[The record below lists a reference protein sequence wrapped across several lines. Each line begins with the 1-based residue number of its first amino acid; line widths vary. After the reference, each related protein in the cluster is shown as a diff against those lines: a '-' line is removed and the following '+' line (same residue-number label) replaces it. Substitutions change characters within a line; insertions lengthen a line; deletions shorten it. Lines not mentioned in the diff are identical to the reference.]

1 LRIRQGR
8 RRKKTLRVLVADD
21 SRLVRRMLVRL
32 LAALPQFEIVGQAK
46 DGRRALEAIRQL
58 NPDVVILDIRMPKI
72 NGLKVLESV
81 QQQAL
86 SCKVLVFSQLG
97 EEPYRKRCLQLGARG
112 FFDKVAEFD
121 QFHQALKK
129 MRA

>member
-1 LRIRQGR
+1 MRQGR
-8 RRKKTLRVLVADD
+8 RQKKTLRVLVADD
-21 SRLVRRMLVRL
+21 SRMVRQMLFRL
-32 LAALPQFEIVGQAK
+32 LAALPQFEIVGQAN
-46 DGRRALEAIRQL
+46 DGRRALKAIHQL
-58 NPDVVILDIRMPKI
+58 NPDVVILDIRMPKF
-72 NGLKVLESV
+72 NGLEVLESL
-81 QQQAL
+81 QKQAL
-86 SCKVLVFSQLG
+86 SCKVIVFSQLG